1 MLSITSTA
9 KKGDRA
15 ILPRVPSRHNIVKY
29 FSRCISFK
37 YEIINYEKEETTSEL
52 CWCVL
57 LTWKWSNF
65 DIFGSNLD
73 IPITRFLATWV
84 TSVVFGQSAEW
95 LKLTHPTCDFSGDE
109 ETGIMGTAKWHLRL
123 RKISYHKSKVTSIAM
138 KSSVS
143 RQQQSYFYGDED
155 VSITTTA
162 QLLLWRWRHQYH
174 EKTKL
179 VPWWWRHQY
188 HHDKSKVTS
197 MVVKTSVPRQQHSY
211 FYGDEDVS
219 ITIAKLLLWRW
230 NHQYHDSAVTSMAMK
245 TSVSWKN
252 KVTSMVM
259 KTSVPRQKQS
269 YFYGDEDI
277 STTTKAKLLL
287 WWWRHQYHDK
297 SKVTSM
303 AMKTSVPQ
311 QKQSYFYGDED
322 ISITTAQLLLW

>member
-155 VSITTTA
+155 VSIT
-162 QLLLWRWRHQYH
+162 
-174 EKTKL
+174 
-179 VPWWWRHQY
+179 
-188 HHDKSKVTS
+188 
-197 MVVKTSVPRQQHSY
+197 
-211 FYGDEDVS
+211 
-219 ITIAKLLLWRW
+219 IAKLLLWRW

-287 WWWRHQYHDK
+287 WRWRHQYHNK

-303 AMKTSVPQ
+303 AMKTSVSQ
-311 QKQSYFYGDED
+311 QHSYFYGNYLNIIFLTGNLGEPPCGHPC
-322 ISITTAQLLLW
+322 IMCLHAFAWKHRENAT